1 MHRETL
7 IPQATR
13 VLELALASY
22 SRGKQNFLIFL
33 DAENTVLDSQLRLL
47 EVEAKAA
54 RAKWKLYRALGVASL
69 TQGLGEGKQV
79 KNKP

>member
-1 MHRETL
+1 MRSAL

-13 VLELALASY
+13 ARELSLANY
-22 SRGKQNFLIFL
+22 SSGKQNFLNVL

-69 TQGLGEGKQV
+69 TNGLGEGKQV